1 MSRSLRSDWVAYWAR
16 YSNLNELE
24 NKSFQLDDTL
34 REIEAEVGCKLM
46 SGDQMQIIMA
56 LEDRIRELAKTGQRS
71 AASAQIN
78 LFD

>member
-1 MSRSLRSDWVAYWAR
+1 MSKSLRTDWVAYWNR
-16 YSNLNELE
+16 FSNLNELE

-34 REIEAEVGCKLM
+34 IAIEAEVGCKLL

-56 LEDRIRELAKTGQRS
+56 LEDRIRELARTGQRS